1 MSQLRSTEH
10 ATFVIERAYL
20 ASPARVFA
28 AFATADAKAR
38 WFSGPADRWT
48 LEQRELDFRVGG
60 RELLVGSFS
69 GGTVSTFESCFQDI
83 VPNQRIV
90 YSYEMRIDDQ
100 RISVSLATLVFEA
113 SGAGTKLTVTEQGV
127 FLDGHDTPAGREA
140 GTRALL
146 ENLDAALL
154 RDSE

>member
-1 MSQLRSTEH
+1 MSQLRWTEH

-28 AFATADAKAR
+28 AWASAEAKAR
-38 WFSGPADRWT
+38 WFSGPADQWT
-48 LEQRELDFRVGG
+48 LKQRELDFRVGG
-60 RELLVGSFS
+60 REFLIGSFA
-69 GGTVSTFESCFQDI
+69 GGTVSAFESRFQDI

-90 YSYEMRIDDQ
+90 YSYDMHIDDQ
-100 RISVSLATLVFEA
+100 RISASLATVVFEA
-113 SGAGTKLTVTEQGV
+113 SGAGTKLIVTEQGV
-127 FLDGHDTPAGREA
+127 FLDGLDTPASREA

-154 RDSE
+154 RETE